1 MNHYLYY
8 YGDILMNLSILNN
21 SESVFDVKTSP
32 DPIGYPPFYG
42 FSYEITFTELTNIV
56 FLCRFSKINDVFG

>member
-1 MNHYLYY
+1 
-8 YGDILMNLSILNN
+8 MNLSILNN